1 MSSIKDKIKNTVEE
15 TAKKAEKA
23 IKESDIENKLKDA
36 ANKAKEAAVQANEKF
51 EKSGV
56 KDNVKGKVSEALSDE
71 NKEKAKQ
78 AAKEGA
84 EKAKQGA
91 TKALAVAK
99 KNTKFVKYGAIA
111 VVVAVLVFLGSS
123 LISSE
128 KSFTYE
134 EDGIKTEMTY
144 FFKEGQ
150 IFGEVFDL
158 KSKTY
163 STITPRKVISEG
175 FGMQITNISKSDV
188 YSHAKSGSRIE
199 DVAFVI
205 SIKDPLFGQATDL
218 VFKKAKIEF
227 QEQTLDGYDVFI
239 YMPKLP
245 VKAREPEYKFIY
257 TKYLEKK

>member
-1 MSSIKDKIKNTVEE
+1 MPSIKDKIKNTVEE

-36 ANKAKEAAVQANEKF
+36 ASKAKEAAVQANEKL
-51 EKSGV
+51 EESGV
-56 KDNVKGKVSEALSDE
+56 KENVKGKVSEALSDE

-91 TKALAVAK
+91 TKALEVAK

-111 VVVAVLVFLGSS
+111 AVVAVLVFMGAS
-123 LISSE
+123 LISPE

-163 STITPRKVISEG
+163 STITPRKIVSDIW
-175 FGMQITNISKSDV
+175 GMKITRISKANF
-188 YSHAKSGSRIE
+188 YNHAKSNSRVE

-205 SIKDPLFGQATDL
+205 SAKDPLFGQATDL

-227 QEQTLDGYDVFI
+227 QEQTLYGYDVFV
-239 YMPKLP
+239 YMPKLSL
-245 VKAREPEYKFIY
+245 KAREPEYKLIY